1 MPEEVIIEV
10 HDGWIVF
17 SCPSCSRKGVFSP
30 EVAQEVSES
39 DTIRTCPI
47 CWTEVLL
54 NPLKIEGT
62 VHLMM
67 AEDPNLNNPLEVEI
81 DEEIEVEIF
90 EVARPL
96 KSGGEDSAVDDLIL
110 VVDSEETYRADIE
123 KIFSG
128 IAVVEAFGGAQGADA
143 FIVGRAESTTLVIM
157 DVYLGDGTFMDVLNA
172 VKPDDRSSQVPVI
185 LVYPI
190 RKDKPVIEEMAKQY
204 PQVKRIIHK
213 EDLLKRLSELS
224 EKLPKK
230 G

>member
-1 MPEEVIIEV
+1 MPEEVVLEV

-17 SCPSCSRKGVFSP
+17 SCPSCSRRGVFSP
-30 EVAQEVSES
+30 QVVQEISES
-39 DTIRTCPI
+39 DNIRTCPI
-47 CWTEVLL
+47 CWRDVLL
-54 NPLKIEGT
+54 DPLKIEGT

-67 AEDPNLNNPLEVEI
+67 AENPGLNNPLEVEI
-81 DEEIEVEIF
+81 DDEIEVEIF
-90 EVARPL
+90 EVARPV
-96 KSGGEDSAVDDLIL
+96 KAGGEDIAVDDLIL

-128 IAVVEAFGGAQGADA
+128 IAVVEAYGGAQGAEK
-143 FIVGRAESTTLVIM
+143 FIMERAESTTLVIM
-157 DVYLGDGTFMDVLNA
+157 DVYLGDGTFMDILKA
-172 VKPDDRSSQVPVI
+172 VKGDDQSSKVSVI

-213 EDLLKRLSELS
+213 EDLLKRLTELS

>member
-1 MPEEVIIEV
+1 MPEEVIIEI

-17 SCPSCSRKGVFSP
+17 SCPLCSRTGVFSP
-30 EVAQEVSES
+30 WVVQDVTEA
-39 DTIRTCPI
+39 DNIRTCPI
-47 CWTEVLL
+47 CWEEVLFD
-54 NPLKIEGT
+54 PAKMEGT

-67 AEDPNLNNPLEVEI
+67 AENPSLNNPLEVEI
-81 DEEIEVEIF
+81 DDEIEVEIF
-90 EVARPL
+90 EVARPT
-96 KSGGEDSAVDDLIL
+96 KAGGEDSTVDDLIV

-128 IAVVEAFGGAQGADA
+128 IAVVEAYGGAQGADA
-143 FIVGRAESTTLVIM
+143 FIVQRAESTTLVIM
-157 DVYLGDGTFMDVLNA
+157 DVYLGDGTFMDILNS
-172 VKPDDRSSQVPVI
+172 VKSDDRSSQVPVI

-190 RKDKPVIEEMAKQY
+190 RKDKPVIEEMAKQF

-213 EDLLKRLSELS
+213 EDLLKRLAELS

>member
-1 MPEEVIIEV
+1 MPDEVIIEV

-17 SCPSCSRKGVFSP
+17 SCPSCARKGVFSP
-30 EVAQEVSES
+30 QVAQEVSES
-39 DTIRTCPI
+39 DNIRTCPF
-47 CWTEVLL
+47 CWGDVLL
-54 NPLKIEGT
+54 DPLKIEGT
-62 VHLMM
+62 VCLMM
-67 AEDPNLNNPLEVEI
+67 AENPDLNNPLEVEI

-90 EVARPL
+90 EVAKPA
-96 KSGGEDSAVDDLIL
+96 KTGGENSTVDDLIV

-128 IAVVEAFGGAQGADA
+128 IAVVEAFGGAQGADK
-143 FIVGRAESTTLVIM
+143 FILERAEATTLVIM
-157 DVYLGDGTFMDVLNA
+157 DVYLGDGTFMDILNA
-172 VKPDDRSSQVPVI
+172 VKWDDHSSKVPVI

-213 EDLLKRLSELS
+213 EDLLKRLTELS